1 MNNEEKIKMLFK
13 NNNGYIRTNDL
24 LNIGISKPII
34 QSFIEKGLM
43 ERVSHGI
50 YMDAKLFKDEYY
62 ILQKRYPFVIF
73 SYNTAL
79 DILNLTNR
87 TSLNIDVTI
96 PRGKTIR
103 GDYNIHYV
111 AEKYYKLGIIE
122 KVSPLGNIVRVYN
135 AERCIC
141 DMLRSE
147 DEFELELQN
156 RVLNYYWNSKDKNID
171 LLLEYAK
178 VFNIYDKVN
187 TIVEVMMKW

>member
-34 QSFIEKGLM
+34 QSFIEKGLI

-79 DILNLTNR
+79 DFLNLTNR
-87 TSLNIDVTI
+87 TPLNIDVTI

-111 AEKYYKLGIIE
+111 TEKYYKLGIIE
-122 KVSPLGNIVRVYN
+122 KVSPLGNPVRVYN

>member
-1 MNNEEKIKMLFK
+1 MVYIWMPNCLRMNTIFYK
-13 NNNGYIRTNDL
+13 
-24 LNIGISKPII
+24 
-34 QSFIEKGLM
+34 
-43 ERVSHGI
+43 
-50 YMDAKLFKDEYY
+50 
-62 ILQKRYPFVIF
+62 KRYPFVIF

-111 AEKYYKLGIIE
+111 TDKYYKLGIIE
-122 KVSPLGNIVRVYN
+122 KVSPLGNPVRIYN
-135 AERCIC
+135 AERSIC

>member
-34 QSFIEKGLM
+34 QSFIEKGLI

-87 TSLNIDVTI
+87 TPLNIDVTI

-111 AEKYYKLGIIE
+111 TDKYYKLGIIE
-122 KVSPLGNIVRVYN
+122 KVSPLGNPVRIYN

>member
-87 TSLNIDVTI
+87 TPLNIDVTI

-111 AEKYYKLGIIE
+111 TDKYYKLGIIE
-122 KVSPLGNIVRVYN
+122 KVSPLGNPVRIYN